1 MKINTF
7 KDPIQVHRAVAK
19 EIIEAIQQRPNLV
32 LGLSTGSTPLGTYA
46 ELVKDHQE
54 NGTDY
59 GQVITFNLDEYEGL
73 DPNDPKSYRHFM
85 NQHLFGHL
93 NINQKNTH
101 VPLGT
106 GDIEKECRD
115 YEDRIKS
122 AEGIDIQLLGIGIN
136 GHIGFNEPGTS
147 FDTYTHAAELSED
160 TILANSKFFESPN
173 QVPTRAITMGIKSI
187 LQAKRIFLIALGLS
201 KAQVIKGMVSGPVSE
216 SLPASV
222 LQNHAD
228 VTLFLNEEAASLL

>member
-73 DPNDPKSYRHFM
+73 DTNDTKSYRHFM
-85 NQHLFGHL
+85 NQQLLGYL
-93 NINQKNTH
+93 YINQKNTH

-106 GDIEKECRD
+106 GDIEK
-115 YEDRIKS
+115 
-122 AEGIDIQLLGIGIN
+122 
-136 GHIGFNEPGTS
+136 
-147 FDTYTHAAELSED
+147 
-160 TILANSKFFESPN
+160 
-173 QVPTRAITMGIKSI
+173 
-187 LQAKRIFLIALGLS
+187 
-201 KAQVIKGMVSGPVSE
+201 
-216 SLPASV
+216 
-222 LQNHAD
+222 
-228 VTLFLNEEAASLL
+228 